1 MLMPNV
7 GKDMTK
13 ESLSYIFDG
22 GAKQQKQFDK
32 KSDDTLQR

>member
-1 MLMPNV
+1 MPSI

-22 GAKQQKQFDK
+22 SAKQQKQFDK
-32 KSDDTLQR
+32 KI